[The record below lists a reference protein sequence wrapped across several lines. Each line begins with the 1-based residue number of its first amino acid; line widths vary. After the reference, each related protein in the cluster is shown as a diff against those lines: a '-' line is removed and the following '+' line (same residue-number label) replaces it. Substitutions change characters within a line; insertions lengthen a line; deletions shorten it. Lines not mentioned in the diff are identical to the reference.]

1 MFPDFN
7 KKAIQTCAPVWYH
20 IGMKKAAVIMLIM
33 LLITLFAGSALA
45 DPSQSPET
53 SPAVPDNTASPDASA
68 LIAYNST
75 GETVVRIQLRLR
87 ELGYFNYKPTG
98 NFGTM
103 SVEATKRFQQKQTDA
118 AGQAIMA
125 DGTVGAQSLS
135 ILFERTAVRSD
146 IIASIPFGAALS
158 GTPAVTGELVEWNEV
173 KTLLGEGASYTVTD
187 YNTGTQWSMIF
198 TGGEYHAEMECA
210 SPEDAAVYKETFG
223 GEYNY
228 SKRPVVVNIA
238 GRLVAASLQGYP
250 HGSDTVS
257 SNDMAGHA
265 CLFFSGSLSHV
276 GGFPDVEHQSQIY
289 KAAGRS

>member
-1 MFPDFN
+1 
-7 KKAIQTCAPVWYH
+7 
-20 IGMKKAAVIMLIM
+20 MKKAAALIIAVVM
-33 LLITLFAGSALA
+33 TVLLAGSALA
-45 DPSQSPET
+45 DPTGSPE
-53 SPAVPDNTASPDASA
+53 ASPEGTAATPAAGTSD

-103 SVEATKRFQQKQTDA
+103 TVEATKRFQQKQTDA
-118 AGQAIMA
+118 NGQAIMA
-125 DGTVGAQSLS
+125 DGTVGAQSLA
-135 ILFERTAVRSD
+135 ILFERAAVRSD

-158 GTPAVTGELVEWNEV
+158 GTPSVTGELVEWSEV
-173 KTLLGEGASYTVTD
+173 KTLLSAGSSYLVTD
-187 YNTGTQWSMIF
+187 YNTGTQWRMTF
-198 TGGEYHAEMECA
+198 TGGENHAEVECA
-210 SPEDAAVYKETFG
+210 SAEDTAAYKETFG
-223 GEYNY
+223 GEFNY
-228 SKRPVVVNIA
+228 SKRPVVVDIG

-250 HGSDTVS
+250 HGEDSVS

-276 GGFPDVEHQSQIY
+276 GGFPDVEHQTQVY